1 MIACLMQ
8 EISELFSTVL
18 LDFEHLTKHTIV
30 PEGHFSKSSLKDTCS
45 EKIDMISIYV
55 DTIMNSL
62 CPVPMQCIIPNP
74 CTAFNNSGHRQL
86 AVADM
91 KFLKYYD

>member
-30 PEGHFSKSSLKDTCS
+30 PEGHFSKVVNQGQLFRKD
-45 EKIDMISIYV
+45 KYDF
-55 DTIMNSL
+55 NL
-62 CPVPMQCIIPNP
+62 C
-74 CTAFNNSGHRQL
+74 
-86 AVADM
+86 
-91 KFLKYYD
+91 

>member
-30 PEGHFSKSSLKDTCS
+30 PEGHFSKVVTQGHLFRKDRY
-45 EKIDMISIYV
+45 DF
-55 DTIMNSL
+55 NL
-62 CPVPMQCIIPNP
+62 C
-74 CTAFNNSGHRQL
+74 
-86 AVADM
+86 
-91 KFLKYYD
+91 